1 MNVANFLYQWCLKK
15 ENRGGTF
22 DSDEFSAPVC
32 HVAQFGVSSALA
44 KSHGEAEEGK
54 SLEPVFAFPTF
65 SAVALLAPA
74 VTIET
79 CLKNAIVIILHL
91 LLRAGFIEL

>member
-1 MNVANFLYQWCLKK
+1 MNVANFLFQWCLKK

-44 KSHGEAEEGK
+44 KSHREAEEREK
-54 SLEPVFAFPTF
+54 S
-65 SAVALLAPA
+65 
-74 VTIET
+74 
-79 CLKNAIVIILHL
+79 
-91 LLRAGFIEL
+91 